1 MHRWKNNAESQH
13 GSRACYVPGIYIYI
27 YNIPQASP
35 QLYKLDILIV
45 TDENNDTREDQVIYQ
60 DKETFLV
67 VQ

>member
-1 MHRWKNNAESQH
+1 MQKASMDQ
-13 GSRACYVPGIYIYI
+13 GLAMCQAYIYI